1 MGIAG
6 KTPMASPDHWQ
17 AMQITDAAVFYS
29 RLTKW
34 DDEFAGVP
42 VHTVKKQLWY
52 PLGFSTLDHHDLNGG
67 FVFDISA
74 ALPLKLDA
82 IRAYQTQFPPQK
94 DRIFRLV
101 ESQNRYY
108 GASAGF
114 VAGEMLFSA
123 STLGIRDLI
132 QTLCPNE
139 FP

>member
-1 MGIAG
+1 M
-6 KTPMASPDHWQ
+6 
-17 AMQITDAAVFYS
+17 
-29 RLTKW
+29 
-34 DDEFAGVP
+34 
-42 VHTVKKQLWY
+42 KKQLWY
-52 PLGFSTLDHHDLNGG
+52 PLGFSTLDQHDLNGG

-114 VAGEMLFSA
+114 EAGEMLFSA

-132 QTLCPNE
+132 QTLCPIDV
-139 FP
+139 P